1 MYSKEELLKMKGALF
16 ADPSVPRI
24 TKGES
29 FTSINE
35 KIKNT
40 ESHTVLVVD

>member
-24 TKGES
+24 TQMYRIS
-29 FTSINE
+29 FAQITI
-35 KIKNT
+35 
-40 ESHTVLVVD
+40 